1 MDVLRDY
8 VDGTFEGRYVY
19 GDPAYGCNHCM
30 ICPFASPDAD
40 SNERRFNAR
49 MSKVCEAVE
58 WSFGRLKILWPFVF
72 DDKKMQ
78 VRRTPAGKLFYVAVL
93 FTNCHCCMQPMGNQ
107 ISIPPMSKDEWDE

>member
-1 MDVLRDY
+1 MDVLRDD

-19 GDPAYGCNHCM
+19 GDPAYGCNRFM
-30 ICPFASPDAD
+30 ICPFASPAAD

-49 MSKVCEAVE
+49 MSKVREAVE

-78 VRRTPAGKLFYVAVL
+78 TSPGRYVT
-93 FTNCHCCMQPMGNQ
+93 FPRQ
-107 ISIPPMSKDEWDE
+107 IP